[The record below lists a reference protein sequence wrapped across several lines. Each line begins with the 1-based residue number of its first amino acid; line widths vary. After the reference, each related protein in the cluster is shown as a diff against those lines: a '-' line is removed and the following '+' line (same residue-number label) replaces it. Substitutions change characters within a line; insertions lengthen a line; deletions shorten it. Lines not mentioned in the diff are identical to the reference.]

1 MHAMLLSRCL
11 ADRRLEA
18 KATSHAV
25 AVLSTA
31 ERIAGQGTTR
41 TQLPAVPRCEK
52 PHAGHDTWWQPSHRP
67 FDTIRLPTYLPIA
80 LRASQLA
87 IHQVSFS
94 AHYRSLPL
102 TATHSLAP
110 SLTHSA
116 PGRNLSMPLY
126 RKRNRPCS
134 NDNPDDPVRVALD

>member
-11 ADRRLEA
+11 ADRCLEA

-31 ERIAGQGTTR
+31 ERIAGQGTTC

-52 PHAGHDTWWQPSHRP
+52 PHAGHDTSWQPSHRP
-67 FDTIRLPTYLPIA
+67 FDTRRLPIYLPMPTV

-87 IHQVSFS
+87 IHQASFS
-94 AHYRSLPL
+94 AL
-102 TATHSLAP
+102 TATHCHLLP
-110 SLTHSA
+110 LTRL
-116 PGRNLSMPLY
+116 PRVNTLSSRAKPHH
-126 RKRNRPCS
+126 
-134 NDNPDDPVRVALD
+134 ALI